1 MSKVVMAVCVGSA
14 AAFMP
19 PASVHQLTRAT
30 VSSSSTV
37 EMFGGGGGSKP
48 RKAAKTPQGANFVR
62 PLSPGSNCTCCPTLS
77 PLLPPC
83 C

>member
-1 MSKVVMAVCVGSA
+1 
-14 AAFMP
+14 MP